1 MRSVDANVKN
11 KIKKDREISKINK
24 WNKQKMESISTSKAG
39 LSTILASYLRYYVI
53 KRITA
58 AQMARVV

>member
-1 MRSVDANVKN
+1 
-11 KIKKDREISKINK
+11 
-24 WNKQKMESISTSKAG
+24 MESISTSKAG